1 MTISS
6 FPTSL
11 GSSVLLSDLLQA
23 EREHMWDP
31 RDRKSLR
38 RARCLEGWR
47 RVLRRVRIAIAAVGR
62 SESERAVVYYS
73 IERLLLL
80 YVSSKFLFV
89 FRSCVSVLKSRK
101 MFSCLHDVSV
111 VKSAWHWPTHW
122 S

>member
-1 MTISS
+1 MWERA
-6 FPTSL
+6 FR
-11 GSSVLLSDLLQA
+11 QA

-89 FRSCVSVLKSRK
+89 FRSLVPKFCLQALLHVLGAAPPQQKAAPAPDRD
-101 MFSCLHDVSV
+101 C
-111 VKSAWHWPTHW
+111 ACGA
-122 S
+122 